1 MDVPHVIP
9 SLKLYS
15 AVKPVTTAR
24 AGTVMAVLQV
34 LLTTGAAGAAGKTTK
49 FFVSL
54 QLPVVVVNVA
64 VKHPA
69 VVGVNIPVVEP
80 MVPPPLTVHV
90 PAAVPVLVKVTVE
103 PPAQEFCTVM
113 TGCSYTLTVIQVGA
127 DSHKGVQ
134 GPVSTAV
141 THMVC
146 GLVASVV
153 VGVYDDTPDANRVPV
168 VLPA

>member
-69 VVGVNIPVVEP
+69 VVGVNTPVVAP
-80 MVPPPLTVHV
+80 ILPPPLTVHV
-90 PAAVPVLVKVTVE
+90 PPAGPPVCVNVAVL
-103 PPAQEFCTVM
+103 PPAHELDTVM
-113 TGCSYTLTVIQVGA
+113 TGNGTTVIHLA
-127 DSHKGVQ
+127 
-134 GPVSTAV
+134 
-141 THMVC
+141 
-146 GLVASVV
+146 
-153 VGVYDDTPDANRVPV
+153 RRE
-168 VLPA
+168 